1 MSYQGENLFNIWTE
15 LFTWHVQGI
24 YTKYQNKQRD
34 KSENNK
40 ANKIHKEYKV
50 SMENKEFVV
59 LGVVMSR
66 VQELKN
72 TRLYINYPF

>member
-1 MSYQGENLFNIWTE
+1 MSYQGENLFNIQTE

-24 YTKYQNKQRD
+24 YTKYRNKQRD

-40 ANKIHKEYKV
+40 TNKIHKEYKV
-50 SMENKEFVV
+50 STENKEFVV
-59 LGVVMSR
+59 LGVVMSG